1 MNAQA
6 DSLRQLS
13 LAGRDEPDVVDDA
26 RAHIRQRLVLGEPG
40 LEDIAE
46 QIGMTSWSLQR
57 RLREQGLTF
66 SALVDKQ
73 RQEMATYYMRQQQL
87 PISELA
93 PLLGYSETSAFSRAF
108 RRWFGVSPASGAST
122 ATWSIP
128 GSTSW
133 RGSALSISTHRLM
146 LAVLGTDRIQLIGD
160 GFCLRLTEAPP
171 GRTHSRREAPP
182 SPDNLQLHSD

>member
-1 MNAQA
+1 MPDSDPMLLMVMQ

-73 RQEMATYYMRQQQL
+73 RQELATYYMRQQQL

-93 PLLGYSETSAFSRAF
+93 PLLGYSETSAFSRAL
-108 RRWFGVSPASGAST
+108 RRWFGVSPRQ
-122 ATWSIP
+122 
-128 GSTSW
+128 W
-133 RGSALSISTHRLM
+133 RQHSDMVNTRQHY
-146 LAVLGTDRIQLIGD
+146 LARFCPDYQYPSFDVGCLGTDRIQLIGD
-160 GFCLRLTEAPP
+160 GSSNT
-171 GRTHSRREAPP
+171 T
-182 SPDNLQLHSD
+182 